1 MPLRP
6 VRRTVGATVT
16 LALGAAVLAAV
27 ELGTPGLAAA
37 AVRGPVAPVA
47 PAADPADP
55 ADPADGAAYFD
66 RTATYPVHQNRP
78 YGEPVATET
87 VAEISDVSDDGR
99 TLYYTDA
106 AGRRVG
112 VLDISDPAAPVGK
125 GTLDLTRYF
134 DAGTPVQPTSV
145 AVVGDHL
152 LAVVD
157 TSTSFTNASGAL
169 LVVRTSDGS
178 LRSRIDLGG
187 QPDSIAISA
196 DGAWAAI
203 AIENQRDED
212 ANGAALPQAPAGFL
226 QTVALAGDPSTWTA
240 RPVPFT
246 APDGSALPAFT
257 AAGIDTPVDPEP
269 EYVAID
275 AAGKVAVTLQENN
288 GVVVVD
294 LPTGTVEN
302 VFSAGNARVSGIDT
316 TSDGVFNPT
325 GSLDKPR
332 EPDAI
337 AWVGDGLVATANEG
351 DWKGGTRGWTVFDTT
366 SGDVVWDAGA
376 TFEQVAV
383 RHGLFNDARAK
394 ASSKGTEPEG
404 LAFAEVGGTPYA
416 FVGSERSNFVAVYDM
431 TDPRHPAFRQ
441 VLPATNGPEGI
452 LPIPGRDLL
461 AVSSETDDAAAG
473 VRASVTLY
481 ELGADA
487 PSFPSLVAGDVPG
500 SDPAQPIGWGALSAL
515 SADPTDPDV
524 LYAASDS
531 AYKPGRVYTVDV
543 SGTPAQITSVVDV
556 RNAAGTREN
565 LDIEGLAARPEGG
578 FWLASEGSTGPTN
591 ALVRIDADGVVQ
603 QTVSLPS
610 DVTAGLKNW
619 GLEGVSIA
627 QGSEN
632 ETLYVALQRPLG
644 TGVSGATPEATTRI
658 GRYDTV
664 TGEWTWFGYTLER
677 TSTSGDWIGLSEIVT
692 VDADTVA
699 VIERDKL
706 NGPNARIKRVYTVDL
721 PTGTPGTVTPVEKE
735 LAVDVLPALTEQ
747 HGWTQEKLEGLT
759 LAADGEVYAVTD
771 NDGLKDATGE
781 TQLLRL
787 GRALDT
793 ELATTTTTLTTEQT
807 GAGAVRLSA
816 GVTGGS
822 ATGTVEFTE
831 GGSVV
836 GTAPVTAGA
845 ATVDLTGVALGPHT
859 YAARFVPAS
868 SSGLAASTSQ
878 PGTVTVTTTTTT
890 TLGAAALNRDVAD
903 LTVTVAPAAATP
915 VTGRVVVRSGGTEVA
930 SAALVDGR
938 ASLQAALPPGTHA
951 LTATY
956 VPDEGALAAGSTSA
970 ATDVTVLTS
979 SSTLLTAVSAGAG
992 RAQLRAVVTPRADS
1006 PVLGNVA
1013 FFEGVELVG
1022 VGPVVDGQAT
1032 ADLTGVSGGAHAYT
1046 AMYVPD
1052 PESVVAS
1059 STSAEV
1065 ELGVGAVTS
1074 LYVGATPVNAPYGRT
1089 RTVGVKVTG
1098 GAPVDGVAQVHLGGI
1113 RWNVTLVDGV
1123 GRITIPAGLAVG
1135 THTAL
1140 AVFAGDATH
1149 GASSSTIDLVV
1160 RPAGTRI
1167 DEALPGTITAGRAVT
1182 SSFYVTAPGS
1192 QVPARGAIRIYH
1204 GGRHLT
1210 TAEVK
1215 NGRATVRLP
1224 ALARGT
1230 YDLRAEFDGGTTFA
1244 RSTLGFRTVAR

>member
-1 MPLRP
+1 
-6 VRRTVGATVT
+6 
-16 LALGAAVLAAV
+16 
-27 ELGTPGLAAA
+27 
-37 AVRGPVAPVA
+37 
-47 PAADPADP
+47 
-55 ADPADGAAYFD
+55 
-66 RTATYPVHQNRP
+66 
-78 YGEPVATET
+78 
-87 VAEISDVSDDGR
+87 EISDVSEDGR
-99 TLYYTDA
+99 TLFYTDA
-106 AGRRVG
+106 AGQRVG
-112 VLDISDPAAPVGK
+112 ILDISDPAAPVGR
-125 GTLDLTRYF
+125 GTLDLTRFF

-157 TSTSFTNASGAL
+157 TSESFTEASGAL
-169 LVVRTSDGS
+169 LVVRISDGS
-178 LRSRIDLGG
+178 LQASIDLGG
-187 QPDSIAISA
+187 QPDSIAISK

-203 AIENQRDED
+203 AMENQRDED
-212 ANGAALPQAPAGFL
+212 ANGANLPQAPAGFL
-226 QTVALAGDPSTWTA
+226 QTVALTGDPSTWET

-246 APDGSALPAFT
+246 NADGSALPAFT

-269 EYVAID
+269 EYVTINAD
-275 AAGKVAVTLQENN
+275 DKVAVTLQENN
-288 GVVVVD
+288 GIVVVD
-294 LPTGTVEN
+294 LPTGTIEN
-302 VFSAGNARVSGIDT
+302 VFSAGNAQVSGIDT

-337 AWVGDGLVATANEG
+337 AWVGDDLVATANEG

-366 SGDVVWDAGA
+366 TGDVVWDAGNS
-376 TFEQVAV
+376 FEQLAT
-383 RHGLFNDARAK
+383 RHGLFIDSRAK

-431 TDPRHPAFRQ
+431 TDPREPVFRQ

-461 AVSSETDDAAAG
+461 AVTSETDDAAVG
-473 VRASVTLY
+473 VRASVSLY
-481 ELGADA
+481 ELGADT
-487 PSFPSLVAGDVPG
+487 PFFPSIASADVPG

-515 SADPTDPDV
+515 SAHPTDPDT

-531 AYKPGRVYTVDV
+531 AFKPGRVYTVDV
-543 SGTPAQITSVVDV
+543 SGSPAVISSVVDV
-556 RNAAGTREN
+556 TNASGTPQN

-578 FWLASEGSTGPTN
+578 FWLANEGATGPAN
-591 ALVRIDADGVVQ
+591 SLVRIDAAGVVQ
-603 QTVSLPS
+603 ETVPLPT
-610 DVTAGLKNW
+610 DVTTGLRNW

-627 QGSEN
+627 QGFAN

-644 TGVSGATPEATTRI
+644 TGVAGATPEDTTRI

-664 TGEWTWFGYTLER
+664 TGEWTWFGYTLEP
-677 TSTSGDWIGLSEIVT
+677 TSTAGDWVGLSEIVT
-692 VDADTVA
+692 VDDDTVA

-706 NGPNARIKRVYTVDL
+706 NGPRAAIKRVYTVDL
-721 PTGTPGTVTPVEKE
+721 PAGTPGTVTPVEKE

-759 LAADGEVYAVTD
+759 IAADGEVYAVTD

-781 TQLLRL
+781 TQFLRL
-787 GRALDT
+787 GRALDS
-793 ELATTTTTLTTEQT
+793 ELATTTTTLATRQT
-807 GAGAVRLSA
+807 APGAVRLSA
-816 GVTGGS
+816 TVTGGT
-822 ATGTVEFTE
+822 AAGTVQFLE
-831 GGSVV
+831 GDTVV
-836 GTAPVTAGA
+836 GTAPVASGA
-845 ATVDLTGVALGPHT
+845 ASVDLTGVALGPHS
-859 YAARFVPAS
+859 YVARFVPAV
-868 SSGLAASTSQ
+868 SSGLAESTS
-878 PGTVTVTTTTTT
+878 PAGELVVTTTTTT
-890 TLGAAALNRDVAD
+890 TLAAADLNRDVAT
-903 LTVTVAPAAATP
+903 LTVTVAPAATTP
-915 VTGRVVVRSGGTEVA
+915 VTGRVVVLRGETEVA
-930 SAALVDGR
+930 SAPLVDGT
-938 ASLQAALPPGTHA
+938 ATLEAALTPGTHP

-956 VPDEGALAAGSTSA
+956 LPAEDSLATSSSSTS
-970 ATDVTVLTS
+970 TDVTVLTS

-1006 PVLGNVA
+1006 PVVGNVA

-1032 ADLTGVSGGAHAYT
+1032 ADLEGVAGGAHAYT

-1052 PESVVAS
+1052 PESFVAS
-1059 STSAEV
+1059 STSSEV

-1074 LYVGATPVNAPYGRT
+1074 LYVGATPVVAPYGRT

-1098 GAPVDGVAQVHLGGI
+1098 GAPVDGVAQVHVGGI
-1113 RWNVTLVDGV
+1113 RFAVPLVDGV
-1123 GRITIPAGLAVG
+1123 GRITIPSGLAVG

-1160 RPAGTRI
+1160 RATPTRI
-1167 DEALPGTITAGRAVT
+1167 DEALPTTISAGRSVT

-1210 TAEVK
+1210 TAEVR
-1215 NGRATVRLP
+1215 NGRATVTLP
-1224 ALARGT
+1224 ALAART
-1230 YDLRAEFDGGTTFA
+1230 YDLRAVFDGGASFG
-1244 RSTLGFRTVAR
+1244 RSQLDFRTVAR

>member
-47 PAADPADP
+47 PAADP

-383 RHGLFNDARAK
+383 RHGLSNDARAK

-619 GLEGVSIA
+619 GLESVSIA

-836 GTAPVTAGA
+836 GTAPVAAGA

-1006 PVLGNVA
+1006 PSS
-1013 FFEGVELVG
+1013 
-1022 VGPVVDGQAT
+1022 AT
-1032 ADLTGVSGGAHAYT
+1032 SR
-1046 AMYVPD
+1046 
-1052 PESVVAS
+1052 SSRAS
-1059 STSAEV
+1059 SWWGSD
-1065 ELGVGAVTS
+1065 
-1074 LYVGATPVNAPYGRT
+1074 R
-1089 RTVGVKVTG
+1089 
-1098 GAPVDGVAQVHLGGI
+1098 
-1113 RWNVTLVDGV
+1113 
-1123 GRITIPAGLAVG
+1123 
-1135 THTAL
+1135 
-1140 AVFAGDATH
+1140 
-1149 GASSSTIDLVV
+1149 SSTAR
-1160 RPAGTRI
+1160 RPPT
-1167 DEALPGTITAGRAVT
+1167 
-1182 SSFYVTAPGS
+1182 
-1192 QVPARGAIRIYH
+1192 
-1204 GGRHLT
+1204 
-1210 TAEVK
+1210 
-1215 NGRATVRLP
+1215 
-1224 ALARGT
+1224 
-1230 YDLRAEFDGGTTFA
+1230 
-1244 RSTLGFRTVAR
+1244 

>member
-1 MPLRP
+1 MSLRT
-6 VRRTVGATVT
+6 VRRSVGAIVT
-16 LALGAAVLAAV
+16 LALGAAVLAGV
-27 ELGTPGLAAA
+27 ELGSPGLAAA
-37 AVRGPVAPVA
+37 AVRGPVAPLAAAA
-47 PAADPADP
+47 PTAPV
-55 ADPADGAAYFD
+55 DGATYFD
-66 RTATYPVHQNRP
+66 RTATYPVYLNRP

-106 AGRRVG
+106 AGQRVG
-112 VLDISDPAAPVGK
+112 VLDISDPAAPVGR

-157 TSTSFTNASGAL
+157 TSTSFTAPSGAL
-169 LVVRTSDGS
+169 LAVRTSDGS
-178 LRSRIDLGG
+178 LVHRIDLGG

-203 AIENQRDED
+203 AMENQRDED

-246 APDGSALPAFT
+246 NPDGSALAAFA

-269 EYVAID
+269 EYVAVNAD
-275 AAGKVAVTLQENN
+275 GKVAVTLQENN

-294 LPTGTVEN
+294 LPTGTIEN

-351 DWKGGTRGWTVFDTT
+351 DWKGGTRGWTVFDAT
-366 SGDVVWDAGA
+366 SGDVVWDAGNS
-376 TFEQVAV
+376 FEQIAV

-431 TDPRHPAFRQ
+431 TDPRNPVFRQ

-461 AVSSETDDAAAG
+461 AVSSETDNAAAG
-473 VRASVTLY
+473 VRASVSLF

-487 PSFPSLVAGDVPG
+487 PFFPSIVAGDVPG

-515 SADPTDPDV
+515 SADPTNPDV

-543 SGTPAQITSVVDV
+543 SGTPAEITSVVDV
-556 RNAAGTREN
+556 RSSAGTPQN

-578 FWLASEGSTGPTN
+578 FWLASEGATGPAN
-591 ALVRIDADGVVQ
+591 SLVRIDAQGVVQ
-603 QTVSLPS
+603 QTVSLPA

-627 QGSEN
+627 QGFTN
-632 ETLYVALQRPLG
+632 ETLYVALQRPPG

-664 TGEWTWFGYTLER
+664 TGEWTWFGYTLEQ
-677 TSTSGDWIGLSEIVT
+677 TSTSGDWVGLSEIVT

-721 PTGTPGTVTPVEKE
+721 PAGTPGTVTPVEKE
-735 LAVDVLPALTEQ
+735 LAVDVLPVLTEQ

-759 LAADGEVYAVTD
+759 IAADGEVYAVTD

-787 GRALDT
+787 DRALDT
-793 ELATTTTTLTTEQT
+793 ELATTTTTLAAQQT

-816 GVTGGS
+816 TVAGGS
-822 ATGTVEFTE
+822 AAGEVEFLE
-831 GGSVV
+831 GDTVV
-836 GTAPVTAGA
+836 GTVPVTAGA
-845 ATVDLTGVALGPHT
+845 ATLDLTGVALGPHSYT
-859 YAARFVPAS
+859 ARFVPAA
-868 SSGLAASTSQ
+868 SSGLAASTSDL
-878 PGTVTVTTTTTT
+878 GTVTVTTTTTT
-890 TLGAAALNRDVAD
+890 TLTAAALNRDVAN
-903 LTVTVAPAAATP
+903 LTVVVAPAAATP
-915 VTGRVVVRSGGTEVA
+915 VTGRVVVRQGETEVA
-930 SAALVDGR
+930 SADLVDGR
-938 ASLQAALPPGTHA
+938 ASLQAALPPGRHT

-956 VPDEGALAAGSTSA
+956 VPAEGAYAAGSSSTS
-970 ATDVTVLTS
+970 TDVTVLTS
-979 SSTLLTAVSAGAG
+979 STTLLTAVSSGAG
-992 RAQLRAVVTPRADS
+992 RAQLRAVVTPRTES

-1013 FFEGVELVG
+1013 FFEGVQLVG

-1046 AMYVPD
+1046 AMYVPAG
-1052 PESVVAS
+1052 ESLVAS

-1074 LYVGATPVNAPYGRT
+1074 LYVGATPVDAPYGRT

-1098 GAPVDGVAQVHLGGI
+1098 GEPVDGVAQVHLGGI
-1113 RWNVTLVDGV
+1113 RWNVTLVDGT

-1140 AVFAGDATH
+1140 AVFAGDETH
-1149 GASSSTIDLVV
+1149 GASSGTIDLVV

-1167 DEALPGTITAGRAVT
+1167 DEALPGTITAGRSVT

-1192 QVPARGAIRIYH
+1192 QIPARGALRIYH

-1210 TAEVK
+1210 TAEVR
-1215 NGRATVRLP
+1215 NGRATVTLP
-1224 ALARGT
+1224 GLARGT
-1230 YDLRAEFDGGTTFA
+1230 YDLRAEFDGGGTFA
-1244 RSTLGFRTVAR
+1244 RSQLEFRTVAR

>member
-1 MPLRP
+1 MSLRT
-6 VRRTVGATVT
+6 VRRSVGATVT
-16 LALGAAVLAAV
+16 LALGAAVLAGV
-27 ELGTPGLAAA
+27 ELGSPGLAAA
-37 AVRGPVAPVA
+37 AVRGPVAPLAAAA
-47 PAADPADP
+47 PTAPV
-55 ADPADGAAYFD
+55 DGATYFD
-66 RTATYPVHQNRP
+66 RTATYPVYLNRP

-106 AGRRVG
+106 AGQRVG
-112 VLDISDPAAPVGK
+112 VLDISDPAAPVGR

-157 TSTSFTNASGAL
+157 TSTSFTAPSGAL
-169 LVVRTSDGS
+169 LAVRTSDGS
-178 LRSRIDLGG
+178 LVNRIDLGG

-246 APDGSALPAFT
+246 NPDGSALAAFA

-269 EYVAID
+269 EYVAVNAD
-275 AAGKVAVTLQENN
+275 GKVAVTLQENN

-294 LPTGTVEN
+294 LPTGTIEN

-351 DWKGGTRGWTVFDTT
+351 DWKGGTRGWTVFDAT
-366 SGDVVWDAGA
+366 SGDVVWDAGNS
-376 TFEQVAV
+376 FEQIAV

-431 TDPRHPAFRQ
+431 TDPRNPVFRQ

-461 AVSSETDDAAAG
+461 AVSSETDNAAAG
-473 VRASVTLY
+473 VRASVSLF

-487 PSFPSLVAGDVPG
+487 PFFPSIVAGDVPG

-515 SADPTDPDV
+515 SADPTNPDV

-543 SGTPAQITSVVDV
+543 SGTPAEITSVVDV
-556 RNAAGTREN
+556 RNSAGTPQN

-578 FWLASEGSTGPTN
+578 FWLASEGATGPAN
-591 ALVRIDADGVVQ
+591 SLVRIDAQGVVQ
-603 QTVSLPS
+603 QTVSLPA

-627 QGSEN
+627 QGFAN

-664 TGEWTWFGYTLER
+664 TGEWTWFGYTLEQ
-677 TSTSGDWIGLSEIVT
+677 TSTSGDWVGLSEIVT

-721 PTGTPGTVTPVEKE
+721 PAGTPGTVTPVEKE
-735 LAVDVLPALTEQ
+735 LAVDVLPVLTEQ

-759 LAADGEVYAVTD
+759 IAADGEVYAVTD

-793 ELATTTTTLTTEQT
+793 ELATTTTMLAAQQT
-807 GAGAVRLSA
+807 GAGEVRLSA
-816 GVTGGS
+816 TVTGGS
-822 ATGTVEFTE
+822 AAGEVEFLEDDT
-831 GGSVV
+831 VV
-836 GTAPVTAGA
+836 GTVPVIAGA
-845 ATVDLTGVALGPHT
+845 ATLDLTGVALGPHSYT
-859 YAARFVPAS
+859 ARFVPAAS
-868 SSGLAASTSQ
+868 AGLAASTSDL
-878 PGTVTVTTTTTT
+878 GTVTVTTTTTT
-890 TLGAAALNRDVAD
+890 TLTAAALNRDVAN
-903 LTVTVAPAAATP
+903 LTVVVAPAAATP
-915 VTGRVVVRSGGTEVA
+915 VTGRVVVRQGETEVA
-930 SAALVDGR
+930 SADLVDGR
-938 ASLQAALPPGTHA
+938 ASLQAALPPGRHT

-956 VPDEGALAAGSTSA
+956 VPAEGAHAAGSSSTS
-970 ATDVTVLTS
+970 TDVTVLTS
-979 SSTLLTAVSAGAG
+979 STTLLTAVSSGAG
-992 RAQLRAVVTPRADS
+992 RAQLRAVVTPRTES

-1013 FFEGVELVG
+1013 FFEGVQLVG

-1046 AMYVPD
+1046 AMYVPAG
-1052 PESVVAS
+1052 ESLVAS

-1074 LYVGATPVNAPYGRT
+1074 LYVGATPVDAPYGRT

-1098 GAPVDGVAQVHLGGI
+1098 GEPVDGVAQVHLGGI
-1113 RWNVTLVDGV
+1113 RWNVTLVDGT

-1140 AVFAGDATH
+1140 AVFAGDETH
-1149 GASSSTIDLVV
+1149 GASSGTIDLVV

-1167 DEALPGTITAGRAVT
+1167 DEALPGTITAGRSVT

-1192 QVPARGAIRIYH
+1192 QIPARGALRIYH

-1210 TAEVK
+1210 TAEVR
-1215 NGRATVRLP
+1215 NGRATVTLP
-1224 ALARGT
+1224 GLARGT
-1230 YDLRAEFDGGTTFA
+1230 YDLRAEFDGGGTFA
-1244 RSTLGFRTVAR
+1244 RSQLGFRTVAR